1 MCFIIDCLH
10 TCVEL
15 QDLTVQ
21 GRNSVCS
28 LIVYSDIDGFEHIEN
43 VVVSCTAGIVS
54 AGYLSRTSN
63 NNLNLRTTE
72 KLLLNHGFVVVFVCF
87 LAFDF
92 CWFCVV
98 IRFFHPPC
106 HNGQ

>member
-1 MCFIIDCLH
+1 MCVINDCLH

-28 LIVYSDIDGFEHIEN
+28 LIVYGDIDGFEHIEN
-43 VVVSCTAGIVS
+43 VVVSCTTGIVS

-63 NNLNLRTTE
+63 NLFESTNYRKTAI
-72 KLLLNHGFVVVFVCF
+72 KPWVLLLFLCVF
-87 LAFDF
+87 
-92 CWFCVV
+92 
-98 IRFFHPPC
+98 
-106 HNGQ
+106 